1 VQKKIFLK
9 KKTIDVAFTHKFEN
23 GEKGFKK
30 KLKLSM
36 LGSNL
41 KKILYCKLL
50 SFAVTVDVT
59 TDILQTSKHN
69 FQFRAKHEKYVK
81 PCHTEEKYLSN
92 DKKRFP
98 CSLQF

>member
-1 VQKKIFLK
+1 VQKKSFS

-41 KKILYCKLL
+41 KKYCI
-50 SFAVTVDVT
+50 A
-59 TDILQTSKHN
+59 N
-69 FQFRAKHEKYVK
+69 F
-81 PCHTEEKYLSN
+81 
-92 DKKRFP
+92 
-98 CSLQF
+98 